1 MKRNLIIATS
11 LFLFMT
17 SLTGV
22 SAQQWNIGLDIYSS
36 YIWRGLKFG
45 SGPALQPVIEFSNGN
60 FVLGAW
66 GSYNA
71 STNEAAET
79 DIYAGYEIGL
89 SENASLGL
97 TLTDYY
103 FPPSRWFESTS
114 HYIEPM
120 ATLNIGKLSLTGA
133 YMMNNGSGD
142 IYLEAVLD
150 AGPVDLTLGGG
161 DGQYTIEEEFNICNI
176 SISTHKE
183 IKITDSFSLPVSGS
197 VVLNPSSERLYVVA
211 GITL

>member
-1 MKRNLIIATS
+1 
-11 LFLFMT
+11 MT
-17 SLTGV
+17 SLTRV
-22 SAQQWNIGLDIYSS
+22 SAQQWDIGLDIYSS
-36 YIWRGLKFG
+36 YVWRGLKFG
-45 SGPALQPVIEFSNGN
+45 SGPALQPVIEFSNSN
-60 FVLGAW
+60 FTLGAW

-79 DIYAGYEIGL
+79 DLYAGYEIAL

-103 FPPSRWFESTS
+103 YPESRFFENTS

-120 ATLNIGKLSLTGA
+120 ISLDIGKLSLTGA
-133 YMMNNGSGD
+133 YMMNNGNGD
-142 IYLEAVLD
+142 IYMEATLN

-161 DGQYTIEEEFNICNI
+161 DGQYTIEKEFNICNI

-183 IKITDSFSLPVSGS
+183 IKITDSFYLPVSGS
-197 VVLNPSSERLYVVA
+197 VVLNPSAERLYVVA